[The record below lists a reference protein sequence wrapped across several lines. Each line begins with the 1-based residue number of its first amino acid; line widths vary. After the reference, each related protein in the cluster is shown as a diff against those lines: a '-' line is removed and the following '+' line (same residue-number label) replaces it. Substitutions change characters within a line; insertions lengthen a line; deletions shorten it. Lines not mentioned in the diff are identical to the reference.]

1 MGGVEAGD
9 GNHPSEVVDRR
20 DPRLIRAACAVRS
33 VERVTASLSLRPARP
48 AYPARTA
55 PRTLPA
61 VLFAVYLVLLVW
73 AVLWKFHVPDFG
85 GDGVRAVKL
94 VPFVASEGFG
104 VNRPSE
110 MLANIALFVPFGV
123 YLGVLAPRWRVWP
136 VAVVAALTSCAL
148 EAAQYVLASGSS
160 DVTDVIL
167 NTSGA
172 VGGFLVLS
180 LARRVSRGRAV
191 PAVYW
196 MCFLVTVAAALFGA
210 SLLGSPLHSLPPLHR

>member
-1 MGGVEAGD
+1 M
-9 GNHPSEVVDRR
+9 
-20 DPRLIRAACAVRS
+20 
-33 VERVTASLSLRPARP
+33 TASLSLRPARP
-48 AYPARTA
+48 TRTA
-55 PRTLPA
+55 PRSLPA
-61 VLFAVYLVLLVW
+61 VLFVVYVVLLVW
-73 AVLWKFHVPDFG
+73 AVLWKFHLPDFS

-110 MLANIALFVPFGV
+110 MLANVALFVPFGV

-136 VAVVAALTSCAL
+136 VVLVAALTSCAL
-148 EAAQYVLASGSS
+148 EAAQYVLPSGSS

-180 LARRVSRGRAV
+180 LARWASRGRAV

-196 MCFLVTVAAALFGA
+196 VCFIVTVAAALWGA
-210 SLLGSPLHSLPPLHR
+210 SLLGSPLHSVSPLPPLHR

>member
-1 MGGVEAGD
+1 M
-9 GNHPSEVVDRR
+9 
-20 DPRLIRAACAVRS
+20 
-33 VERVTASLSLRPARP
+33 TASLSLRPTH
-48 AYPARTA
+48 PARTA
-55 PRTLPA
+55 PRSLPA

-85 GDGVRAVKL
+85 GEGVRAVKL

-110 MLANIALFVPFGV
+110 MLANVALFVPFGV

-180 LARRVSRGRAV
+180 LARWVSRGRAV
-191 PAVYW
+191 SALYW
-196 MCFLVTVAAALFGA
+196 LCFIVTVAAAVFGA